1 MATPESRVKTRVKK
15 ILEKYPNAYRTMPV
29 TGGFGNSGVP
39 DFIACINGKFVAVE
53 CKANGNKPTAL
64 QKKNL
69 NAIVEAGGYGFVV
82 DDSSIGVFILS
93 LDNVVHSAVYPRLYD
108 FTSEENPSKDK

>member
-1 MATPESRVKTRVKK
+1 MAQTPESRVKARVKR
-15 ILEKYPNAYRTMPV
+15 ILEKYPHAYRTMPV

-39 DFIACINGKFVAVE
+39 DFIVCINGKFVGIE

-64 QKKNL
+64 QLKNL

-82 DDSSIGVFILS
+82 DDTSIGVFILS
-93 LDNVVHSAVYPRLYD
+93 LDNVVHSGVYPRLYD
-108 FTSEENPSKDK
+108 LTETDTR